1 MKYCTQCGAA
11 LADSA
16 AFCTQCGARQAAA
29 PAPEASTPQPSASVQ
44 APVAAPAAPKPPKKK
59 SPLLFIIPIAAV
71 LLVAA
76 VVGFFIYR
84 TVSLNNEIAGLME
97 EAQEYIDK
105 EKYKQAISRYES
117 VLELKENHAEAQA
130 GLAAAQ
136 TALQIRD
143 TIEEADA
150 ALARGN
156 TDEAIKLYNE
166 ALSLGS
172 DDPAILAGLTSANL
186 SIARA
191 HLNLGELEKAKAVL
205 DKLNVKPS
213 DDCYDDYTQLTSVVD
228 FGAQVESVDA
238 SNFPTLSIT
247 FTFAPDADLFRI
259 GGFDVME
266 SDGSYCDIVDWD
278 PAAEPGR
285 TTVTCWTEAKDDWG
299 AEKDLAITMYVDGFP
314 LHLTASCQV
323 PAYPAT
329 ELSLFFS
336 DTVAEN
342 DALRLFADEVSA
354 RTGGRVSIDLQQTRS
369 DPADLAYQ
377 CAGGGVDLV
386 YAPGDHLYFDNAPRA
401 YLFHETPFLF
411 DDFENARKTVDN
423 FALSWLNEDDPS
435 LRTLAVM
442 GGTFEHFLSSRPI
455 TDIHSFGG
463 YFGMLYSPYTHG
475 WNSVL
480 PELLNSAW
488 TPVSLYDSPDELYY
502 YLQYGDVDIL
512 LASTDDI
519 IDMIQRAGIEQAPIY
534 LSTVSCTFFPNF
546 LFMSGNR
553 WNALP
558 SELQTVITEAAAAAS
573 QAAWEQSEAAEAEN
587 IQLLKDSNIRVI
599 EDPDRDSFR
608 EADLFKFEAID
619 LVESFYGF
627 GQKCTELVTA
637 AAANR

>member
-1 MKYCTQCGAA
+1 MKYCIQCGAA

-59 SPLLFIIPIAAV
+59 SPLLFIIPIAV
-71 LLVAA
+71 LVIAIA
-76 VVGFFIYR
+76 GFFIYR

-97 EAQEYIDK
+97 EAQEYIEK
-105 EKYKQAISRYES
+105 EKYKQAISRYEA

-143 TIEEADA
+143 IISDADA

-166 ALSLGS
+166 ALSLGG

-191 HLNLGELEKAKAVL
+191 HLNLGEQEEARAVL

-213 DDCYDDYTQLTSVVD
+213 DDCYDEYTRLTSVVA

-238 SNFPTLSIT
+238 SAYPTLSIT
-247 FTFAPDADLFRI
+247 FTFAPDADLYRI

-266 SDGSYCDIVDWD
+266 SDGSYCKVDWEWD
-278 PAAEPGR
+278 PAAAPGR
-285 TTVTCWTEAKDDWG
+285 TTMTCYTEGSADWG
-299 AEKDLAITMYVDGFP
+299 AERDLAVTMYVDGFP
-314 LHLTASCQV
+314 LRLTAPYQV
-323 PAYPAT
+323 PAYPSM

-336 DTVAEN
+336 ASVGEN
-342 DALRLFADEVSA
+342 AALRLFADEVSA
-354 RTGGRVSIDLQQTRS
+354 RTGGRVSIDLQQTYS

-377 CAGGGVDLV
+377 CSGGGVDLV

-401 YLFHETPFLF
+401 CLLHETPFLF
-411 DDFENARKTVDN
+411 DGYENARKTVDN

-546 LFMSGNR
+546 LFMSGDR

-608 EADLFKFEAID
+608 EMDLFKFKAID
-619 LVESFYGF
+619 LVESFYGL
-627 GQKCTELVTA
+627 GHECQQLVSA

>member
-59 SPLLFIIPIAAV
+59 SPLLFIIPIV
-71 LLVAA
+71 VLVAA
-76 VVGFFIYR
+76 IAGFFIYR
-84 TVSLNNEIAGLME
+84 TVSINNEIAGLME
-97 EAQEYIDK
+97 EAQEYIEK

-213 DDCYDDYTQLTSVVD
+213 DDCYDDYTRLTSVVA

-266 SDGSYCDIVDWD
+266 SDGSYCKVDWEWD
-278 PAAEPGR
+278 PAAAPGR
-285 TTVTCWTEAKDDWG
+285 TTMTCWSGAKDDWG
-299 AEKDLAITMYVDGFP
+299 AENELAITMYVDGFP
-314 LHLTASCQV
+314 LHLTAPYQV
-323 PAYPAT
+323 PAYPSM

-336 DTVAEN
+336 ASVGAT

-354 RTGGRVSIDLQQTRS
+354 RTDGRVSIDLQQTYS
-369 DPADLAYQ
+369 DPYELAYQ
-377 CAGGGVDLV
+377 CSGGGVDLV

-411 DDFENARKTVDN
+411 DGFENARKTVDN

-442 GGTFEHFLSSRPI
+442 GGTFEHFLSRLPI
-455 TDIHSFGG
+455 TDASRLSG

-475 WNSVL
+475 LDSVPPQL
-480 PELLNSAW
+480 INNYLS
-488 TPVSLYDSPDELYY
+488 SFSIYDFPGELYY
-502 YLQYGDVDIL
+502 YLQYGDLDVL
-512 LASTDDI
+512 LASTGDFVS
-519 IDMIQRAGIEQAPIY
+519 MIQQGGTELARTF

-546 LFMSGNR
+546 LFMSGDR

-558 SELQTVITEAAAAAS
+558 SELQTVLTEAAAAAS

-587 IQLLKDSNIRVI
+587 IETLRDLGISVI

-608 EADLFKFEAID
+608 EMDLFKFKAID
-619 LVESFYGF
+619 LVEDLYGL
-627 GQKCTELVTA
+627 GVECTELVTA

>member
-16 AFCTQCGARQAAA
+16 AFCTQCGAKLDAA
-29 PAPEASTPQPSASVQ
+29 PAAEAPTPEAVS
-44 APVAAPAAPKPPKKK
+44 APVTEAAAPAAPKPPKKK
-59 SPLLFIIPIAAV
+59 SPLLFIIPIAV
-71 LLVAA
+71 LVIAIA
-76 VVGFFIYR
+76 GFFIYR

-105 EKYKQAISRYES
+105 EKYKQAISRYEA

-156 TDEAIKLYNE
+156 TDEAIKLYHE

-191 HLNLGELEKAKAVL
+191 YLNLGELEEARAVL
-205 DKLNVKPS
+205 EKLEVESS
-213 DDCYDDYTQLTSVVD
+213 DDCYDEYTRLTSVVA

-238 SNFPTLSIT
+238 SAYPTLSIT
-247 FTFAPDADLFRI
+247 FTFAPGADPYRI
-259 GGFDVME
+259 DGIDVME
-266 SDGSYCDIVDWD
+266 SDGAYCKAGVWD
-278 PAAEPGR
+278 AAAEPGR
-285 TTVTCWTEAKDDWG
+285 ATFTCYTLSADDWG
-299 AEKDLAITMYVDGFP
+299 AEKDLAITMHVDGFP
-314 LHLTASCQV
+314 IHLTASCQV
-323 PAYPAT
+323 PAYPSM
-329 ELSLFFS
+329 EFSLFFS
-336 DTVAEN
+336 ESVGEN

-354 RTGGRVSIDLQQTRS
+354 RTDGRVTIDLRQTRS
-369 DPADLAYQ
+369 DAADLAYQ

-401 YLFHETPFLF
+401 YLLHETPFLF
-411 DDFENARKTVDN
+411 DGYENARKTVDN

-442 GGTFEHFLSSRPI
+442 GGTFEHFLSCRLV
-455 TDIHSFGG
+455 TDILSLGG
-463 YFGMLYSPYTHG
+463 SIGLLYSPYTYG
-475 WNSVL
+475 WGESVL
-480 PELLNSAW
+480 TLVLRDLHY
-488 TPVSLYDSPDELYY
+488 VSLYDFPQDLFY
-502 YLQYGDVDIL
+502 YLQYGECDTVII
-512 LASTDDI
+512 STEDL
-519 IDMIQRAGIEQAPIY
+519 MYCLQQGIAPDYTY
-534 LSTVSCTFFPNF
+534 LSTANCTFSPNF
-546 LFMSGNR
+546 LFMSNDR

-558 SELQTVITEAAAAAS
+558 SELQAVIAEAAAQAA
-573 QAAWEQSEAAEAEN
+573 QAAWERSEAAEAEN
-587 IQLLKDSNIRVI
+587 IKTLESLGVPILDV
-599 EDPDRDSFR
+599 DRDSFR
-608 EADLFKFEAID
+608 SAFAYEID
-619 LVESFYGF
+619 HLMSNIYNFSPEYN
-627 GQKCTELVTA
+627 ELAAA

>member
-59 SPLLFIIPIAAV
+59 SPLLFIIPIAV
-71 LLVAA
+71 LVIAIA
-76 VVGFFIYR
+76 GFFIYR

-97 EAQEYIDK
+97 EAQEYIEK
-105 EKYKQAISRYES
+105 EKYKQAISRYEA

-143 TIEEADA
+143 IISDADA

-166 ALSLGS
+166 ALSLGG

-191 HLNLGELEKAKAVL
+191 HLNLGEPEEARAVL

-213 DDCYDDYTQLTSVVD
+213 DDCYDEYTRLTSVVA

-238 SNFPTLSIT
+238 SAYPTLSIT
-247 FTFAPDADLFRI
+247 FTFAPDADLYRI

-266 SDGSYCDIVDWD
+266 SDGSYCKVDWEWD
-278 PAAEPGR
+278 PAAAPGR

-314 LHLTASCQV
+314 LHLTASYQV
-323 PAYPAT
+323 PAYPSM

-336 DTVAEN
+336 ESIGAT

-354 RTGGRVSIDLQQTRS
+354 RTNGRVSIDLQQTYS
-369 DPADLAYQ
+369 DPAELASQ
-377 CAGGGVDLV
+377 CAGGSADLV

-401 YLFHETPFLF
+401 CLFHETPFLF
-411 DDFENARKTVDN
+411 DGFENARKTVDN

-442 GGTFEHFLSSRPI
+442 GGTFEHFLSRDKPI
-455 TDIHSFGG
+455 RDIDYLSGHFGL
-463 YFGMLYSPYTHG
+463 LYSPYTYG
-475 WNSVL
+475 WDSVL
-480 PELLNSAW
+480 PELLNDCIY
-488 TPVSLYDSPDELYY
+488 TFVSIYDFPDELYY
-502 YLQYGDVDIL
+502 YLQYGDLDTIIT
-512 LASTDDI
+512 STDNI
-519 IDMIQRAGIEQAPIY
+519 IYMIQRNGTELDRAF
-534 LSTVSCTFFPNF
+534 LSAVNCTFSPNF
-546 LFMSGNR
+546 LFMSGDR

-558 SELQTVITEAAAAAS
+558 SELQTVLTEAAAAAS

-587 IQLLKDSNIRVI
+587 IETLRDLGISVI

-608 EADLFKFEAID
+608 EMDLFKFKAID
-619 LVESFYGF
+619 LVESFYGL
-627 GQKCTELVTA
+627 GHECQQLVS